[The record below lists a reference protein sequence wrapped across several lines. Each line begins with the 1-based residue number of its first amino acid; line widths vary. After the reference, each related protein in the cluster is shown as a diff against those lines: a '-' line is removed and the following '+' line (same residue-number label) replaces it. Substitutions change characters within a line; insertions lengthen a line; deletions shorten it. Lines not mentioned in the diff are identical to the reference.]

1 MSWLNKRS
9 GWANEPPAK
18 IHPRIL
24 FGPGIYLSP
33 GFVKMHNITHV
44 INCAFDKDSPSWF
57 REKHPEKYM
66 CLEAIDGLDQDI
78 MEWYPY
84 FEETINKYLEESGS
98 RTIYI
103 HCQCGINRSGFMA
116 LLFACRKFGFP
127 FETLRRIILK
137 QRPCPLSN
145 KSFEKQVAL
154 NLHNK
159 DNERS
164 RLELAIL

>member
-1 MSWLNKRS
+1 MSWLNKRR

-57 REKHPEKYM
+57 REKHPEKYT
-66 CLEAIDGLDQDI
+66 CLEAIDGVDQDI
-78 MEWYPY
+78 MTWYPE
-84 FEETINKYLEESGS
+84 FENTINNYLEEPDS

-103 HCQCGINRSGFMA
+103 HCQCGINRSGFMVI
-116 LLFACRKFGFP
+116 LFACRKFGFP
-127 FETLRRIILK
+127 FETLRRVILK
-137 QRPCPLSN
+137 QRPCALVN
-145 KSFEKQVAL
+145 RTFEKQVL
-154 NLHNK
+154 NCINK

-164 RLELAIL
+164 RLKLVME